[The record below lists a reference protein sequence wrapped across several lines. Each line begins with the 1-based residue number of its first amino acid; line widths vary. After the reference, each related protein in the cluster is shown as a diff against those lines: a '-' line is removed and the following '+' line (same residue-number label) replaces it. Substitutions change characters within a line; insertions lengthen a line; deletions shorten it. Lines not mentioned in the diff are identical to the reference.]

1 MARLYA
7 DEQFPRVVVKLLR
20 DIDHDIL
27 TVQEAGKANQ
37 RIPDEEVLAFAISDN
52 RAVLTINRS
61 DFIRLHNSQPYHAGI
76 IVCTED
82 LDRQRLAIRINE
94 AIINAGTLN
103 NKLIRVTRPSPSR

>member
-7 DEQFPRVVVKLLR
+7 DEQFPKIVVKLLR
-20 DIDHDIL
+20 ALGHDIL

-37 RIPDEEVLAFAISDN
+37 RIPDEDVLGYAIADN

-61 DFIRLHNSQPYHAGI
+61 DFIRLHNLQPSHAGI

-82 LDRQRLAIRINE
+82 LNRQRLATQIHEAITNTGDLTNTLIRIN
-94 AIINAGTLN
+94 
-103 NKLIRVTRPSPSR
+103 RPSK

>member
-20 DIDHDIL
+20 NLGHDIL

-37 RIPDEEVLAFAISDN
+37 RIPDEEVLEFAISDN

-61 DFIRLHNSQPYHAGI
+61 DFMRLNHSQPNHAGI

-94 AIINAGTLN
+94 AIINAEPLI
-103 NKLIRVTRPSPSR
+103 NKLIRVTRPSQ

>member
-7 DEQFPRVVVKLLR
+7 DEQFPKIVVKLLR
-20 DIDHDIL
+20 GLEHDML

-37 RIPDEEVLAFAISDN
+37 RIPDEDVLAFAIADN

-61 DFIRLHNSQPYHAGI
+61 DFIRLHNLKLPHAGI

-82 LDRQRLAIRINE
+82 INRQRLANQIHEAITATRNLTNQLIRIN
-94 AIINAGTLN
+94 
-103 NKLIRVTRPSPSR
+103 RPSK

>member
-20 DIDHDIL
+20 NLGHDIL
-27 TVQEAGKANQ
+27 TVQEARKANQ
-37 RIPDEEVLAFAISDN
+37 RIPDEEVLAFAIGDN

-61 DFIRLHNSQPYHAGI
+61 DFIRLHNSQPNHAGI

-94 AIINAGTLN
+94 AIINAEPLI
-103 NKLIRVTRPSPSR
+103 NKLIRVTRPSQ